1 MTAQAHINV
10 ITSNPAAPAKSAL
23 SLVDTWRA
31 STGLGSNAIG
41 DGMLASVL
49 ALASAD
55 DKAGKTQLATGRDLA
70 DAGVLASD
78 FSAKSAKDS
87 NREAMH
93 KAMNALAVL
102 LFPAKVA
109 KSLLAYSAKNID
121 GAAMVFGVYDAAG
134 KELSVRE
141 WAQKVPSKRA
151 VLKRAL
157 EAWIKYRDQDEGKRG
172 ARVTKPWADSRL
184 VELER
189 IVATCGDTEKFESTG
204 CEADPHQ
211 LGAVAALAIA
221 LLKGKAKD
229 IDNAL
234 SRVNSRLS

>member
-1 MTAQAHINV
+1 MTTQAHINV
-10 ITSNPAAPAKSAL
+10 IASNPAAPAKSAGF
-23 SLVDTWRA
+23 LVETWRDA
-31 STGLGSNAIG
+31 TGLGSNAIG
-41 DGMLASVL
+41 DGMLSSVL

-87 NREAMH
+87 NREAMY
-93 KAMNALAVL
+93 KAMIALAVL

-109 KSLLAYSAKNID
+109 KSLLAYSAKKID
-121 GAAMVFGVYDAAG
+121 GAAMVHGVYDAAG

-157 EAWIKYRDQDEGKRG
+157 EAWIKYRDQAADKRG
-172 ARVTKPWADSRL
+172 ARATKPWADSRL
-184 VELER
+184 AELER
-189 IVATCGDTEKFESTG
+189 IVATCADADKFEATG
-204 CEADPHQ
+204 CECDPHQ

-221 LLKGKAKD
+221 IVKGKD
-229 IDNAL
+229 IGAAHK
-234 SRVNSRLS
+234 RVNSRLA